1 MGMEY
6 DFEQIKD
13 AKVAI
18 IGVGGGGNNAVNRI
32 IEDAVGDESMDDVL
46 YVAMNT
52 DLHVLD
58 NSKAA
63 IRLPLGERRTQGRGA
78 GAKPEVGELAAEDS
92 KDEIVKILKD
102 VDMVFIT
109 AGMGGGTGT
118 GAAPVIAKLA
128 KDMKILT
135 VGVVTKPFAFEGRK
149 KLQVAEMGIE
159 KLKANVDSLVVIP
172 NDNILKV
179 FKDKGTMRDAFK
191 RVDGVLSS
199 SVKGICDIIKKRGE
213 VNIDFA
219 DIKTVMSDRGIVHMG
234 VGYGKGANRFKD
246 ALDAAIKNP
255 LLETSIKY
263 AKEVILNFYGD
274 NIDVFQMK
282 ECSEYIENEVDA
294 DAEIIWGYRE
304 PEAGCEDSDFVEV
317 TIIAAQFMTPTGAPT
332 DDAAAFG
339 SFNADPWSNFGSAF
353 N

>member
-1 MGMEY
+1 MGLEY
-6 DFEQIKD
+6 DFEQMKD

-32 IEDAVGDESMDDVL
+32 IEDTAGDESMNDVL

-52 DLHVLD
+52 DLRVLD
-58 NSKAA
+58 NSKAF
-63 IRLPLGERRTQGRGA
+63 IKVPLGEKRTKGRGA
-78 GAKPEVGELAAEDS
+78 GARPEVGELAAEDS
-92 KDEIVKILKD
+92 KDEIERLLAD

-118 GAAPVIAKLA
+118 GAAPVVAKLA
-128 KDMKILT
+128 KERKILT
-135 VGVVTKPFAFEGRK
+135 VGVVTKPFSFEGRMK
-149 KLQVAEMGIE
+149 MQIAEAGIE

-172 NDNILKV
+172 NDNVLKI
-179 FKDKGTMRDAFK
+179 FRDKGTMRDAFR

-219 DIKTVMSDRGIVHMG
+219 DLKTVMTDRGIVHMG
-234 VGYGKGANRFKD
+234 VGRGKGQNRFHD

-274 NIDVFQMK
+274 NIDVFQMT
-282 ECSEYIENEVDA
+282 ECSDYIAREVDS

-304 PEAGCEDSDFVEV
+304 PETETEESDFVEV
-317 TIIAAQFMTPTGAPT
+317 TIIAAQFEPPTGAGNAGGTQNP
-332 DDAAAFG
+332 FG
-339 SFNADPWSNFGSAF
+339 GTGSGIPWTPIGF
-353 N
+353 

>member
-32 IEDAVGDESMDDVL
+32 IEDTVDDESMSDVL
-46 YVAMNT
+46 FVAMNT

-58 NSKAA
+58 NSKATV
-63 IRLPLGERRTQGRGA
+63 RLPLGEKRTQGRGA
-78 GAKPEVGELAAEDS
+78 GAKPEVGELAADDT

-128 KDMKILT
+128 KEMKILT
-135 VGVVTKPFAFEGRK
+135 IGVVTKPFAFEGRK
-149 KLQVAEMGIE
+149 KLQVAETGIE

-172 NDNILKV
+172 NDNVLKL
-179 FKDKGTMRDAFK
+179 FRDKGTMRDAFK
-191 RVDGVLSS
+191 RVDGVLSN

-219 DIKTVMSDRGIVHMG
+219 DIKTVMTDRGIVHMG

-274 NIDVFQMK
+274 NIDVFQMT
-282 ECSEYIENEVDA
+282 ECSEYIAKEVDPE
-294 DAEIIWGYRE
+294 AEIIWGYRE
-304 PEAGCEDSDFVEV
+304 PEANCEDSDFVEV
-317 TIIAAQFMTPTGAPT
+317 TIIAAQFMTPAGAQDIEGQATG
-332 DDAAAFG
+332 FG
-339 SFNADPWSNFGSAF
+339 ADPWANFGANF